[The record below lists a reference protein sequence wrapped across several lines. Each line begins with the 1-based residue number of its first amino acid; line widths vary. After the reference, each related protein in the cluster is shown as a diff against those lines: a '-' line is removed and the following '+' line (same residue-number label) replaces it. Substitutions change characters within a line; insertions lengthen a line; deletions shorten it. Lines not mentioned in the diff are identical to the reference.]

1 MDCPYQP
8 LNDYVLLKR
17 IEEGVTEIR
26 GIVIPDS
33 AQKKNNKA
41 EVIAVGEGRVIGE
54 RLVPIDLEIGDVVL
68 FTRYGGTDTELDDE
82 DYILVRAAEVYLK
95 LKRKPLVR
103 AAS

>member
-1 MDCPYQP
+1 VECPYQP

-41 EVIAVGEGRVIGE
+41 EVIAVGPGCNA
-54 RLVPIDLEIGDVVL
+54 LEDGDIVL

-82 DYILVRAAEVYLK
+82 DYILVRSAEVYLK
-95 LKRKPLVR
+95 LRRKPLVR